1 MTKYKLNKAEL
12 FYKKQLEKKGY
23 KFIEKDGEKPIII
36 AEPLS
41 NEAKETLGISPEN
54 TKRLLE
60 RFKNS
65 PYPYFLDTNGML
77 ITNWMGYL

>member
-1 MTKYKLNKAEL
+1 MAEYKLNEAEL
-12 FYKKQLEKKGY
+12 FFKKELEEEGY
-23 KFIEKDGEKPIII
+23 KFIEKDGEKPVII

-41 NEAKETLGISPEN
+41 NEVKKMLGISPES

-65 PYPYFLDTNGML
+65 PYPYFLDTNGRL